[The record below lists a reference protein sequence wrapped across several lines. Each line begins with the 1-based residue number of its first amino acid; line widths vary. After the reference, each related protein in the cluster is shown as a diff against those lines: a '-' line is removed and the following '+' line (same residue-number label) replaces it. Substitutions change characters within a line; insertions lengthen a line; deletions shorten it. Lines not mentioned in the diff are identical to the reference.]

1 MDTGFGIWN
10 PFLHFLL
17 QEGKDVWPIYWVVGV
32 PLIGCNLSQF
42 PMITAS
48 YANHHLQSAYLRV
61 RLGME
66 VRGNLAKLIINVD
79 SHLIHLFFQHLIP
92 IVGHWPT
99 PPQTSWWDFQRMPDI
114 PWSASDWRDQF
125 GGVTSKDM
133 LKKNAISYVKSIN
146 MKSIMTVL
154 KLFGCNCP
162 HFLMIG
168 VHQLITIFTL
178 TKASRD
184 LKSNKLTSS
193 QELF

>member
-1 MDTGFGIWN
+1 MNTGIGVWN

-79 SHLIHLFFQHLIP
+79 SHLIDLFFQTLSLLLAIDQPLPKPLDQSLMGLSETAWHPMVCERLEGSI
-92 IVGHWPT
+92 WRSD
-99 PPQTSWWDFQRMPDI
+99 QQNEKKMRFRMWKVSI
-114 PWSASDWRDQF
+114 WKVLWQF
-125 GGVTSKDM
+125 
-133 LKKNAISYVKSIN
+133 
-146 MKSIMTVL
+146 
-154 KLFGCNCP
+154 
-162 HFLMIG
+162 
-168 VHQLITIFTL
+168 
-178 TKASRD
+178 
-184 LKSNKLTSS
+184 
-193 QELF
+193 

>member
-99 PPQTSWWDFQRMPDI
+99 PPQTSW
-114 PWSASDWRDQF
+114 SVF
-125 GGVTSKDM
+125 GGTFRECLTSHG
-133 LKKNAISYVKSIN
+133 LRAIGGINLTEWPARIYVKEMWYRMWKVSIW
-146 MKSIMTVL
+146 KVL
-154 KLFGCNCP
+154 WQF
-162 HFLMIG
+162 
-168 VHQLITIFTL
+168 
-178 TKASRD
+178 
-184 LKSNKLTSS
+184 
-193 QELF
+193 